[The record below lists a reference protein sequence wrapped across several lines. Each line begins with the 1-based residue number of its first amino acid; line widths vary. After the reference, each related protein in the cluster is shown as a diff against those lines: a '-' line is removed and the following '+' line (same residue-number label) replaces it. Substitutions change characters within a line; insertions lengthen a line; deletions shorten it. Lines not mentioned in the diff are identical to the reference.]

1 MAKYLFFKGETLYYS
16 CLARVMWEGAETLKD
31 NILLALTIL
40 LFTKNFD
47 SAVFVFQSDVQTI
60 LMTKNYTH
68 THIFGPATV
77 SVQYNYHC
85 ITFEIKYPDVLLSHR
100 HKQRTTAIDLCKSSQ
115 GWWRINTVCS
125 EILYSKLSRHDFKQK
140 LQRGIL
146 LLRTKPGFLTSPLR
160 AFRLNQ
166 YFGDF

>member
-40 LFTKNFD
+40 LFTKNFN

-68 THIFGPATV
+68 THTSLG
-77 SVQYNYHC
+77 
-85 ITFEIKYPDVLLSHR
+85 LLPSLFSIIIIASH
-100 HKQRTTAIDLCKSSQ
+100 
-115 GWWRINTVCS
+115 
-125 EILYSKLSRHDFKQK
+125 
-140 LQRGIL
+140 
-146 LLRTKPGFLTSPLR
+146 LRSNIQMCF
-160 AFRLNQ
+160 
-166 YFGDF
+166 